1 MTIQLDKIPKM
12 YGGAN
17 WSGILP
23 ATHPSCLPS
32 KIKYSV
38 TMTPVD
44 DFETAGIHLL
54 KVRVVAT
61 GLDNRELWSVN
72 FTQKTIS
79 AGHQR
84 VEYMSRI
91 RELSE
96 LPYDRLKDV
105 EVAMQILCGRS
116 PDPEDARY

>member
-1 MTIQLDKIPKM
+1 MTIKSDKTTKPH
-12 YGGAN
+12 GGAK
-17 WSGILP
+17 WSGTLQ
-23 ATHPSCLPS
+23 ATHHSCLAS
-32 KIKYSV
+32 KVRYSI

-54 KVRVVAT
+54 KVNVRAT
-61 GLDNRELWSVN
+61 GFDNRDLWSLN
-72 FTQKTIS
+72 FTQKTTS

-91 RELSE
+91 RELAE
-96 LPYDRLKDV
+96 LPYNRLQSV